1 MKRNVHPFAELP
13 EPQQTAL
20 NDVLQE
26 VLFDEEMLVVL
37 EQVVRVEASR
47 GGIAPWFSE
56 DVDRLDL

>member
-13 EPQQTAL
+13 EQQQTAL